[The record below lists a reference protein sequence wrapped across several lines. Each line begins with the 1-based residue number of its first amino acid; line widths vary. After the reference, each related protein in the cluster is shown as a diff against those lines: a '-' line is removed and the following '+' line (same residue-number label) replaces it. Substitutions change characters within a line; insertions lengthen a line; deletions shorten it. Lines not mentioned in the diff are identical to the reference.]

1 MEWLG
6 RLETKD
12 VITICVSIVALS
24 FSIIST
30 YITLRQKKY
39 ETERTLRN
47 QLTDVLGKITALNL
61 ENAKIPQEGATAT
74 GLTSRMRGHLRDQQ
88 RFLVRQATYVID
100 QIPALVSPFEYLLVA
115 GTFEAIDD
123 VYQAEQFFRK
133 AIEHSADD
141 EMNRGIT
148 TRGFARFLFN
158 QGEHELA
165 REQYMASVEIF
176 SGDSDIMKEYRGD
189 TYLRWA
195 TQELEWSYPDNAK
208 TYLSEAKQIFES
220 KANPIARRRSV
231 ARLNDH
237 IDHVYSSSLPAREK
251 QKQPE
256 VAAED
261 GAV

>member
-1 MEWLG
+1 VAKQVRHERCNNDLG
-6 RLETKD
+6 KHCR
-12 VITICVSIVALS
+12 AS
-24 FSIIST
+24 FSITST

-47 QLTDVLGKITALNL
+47 QLTEVLAKIAALNL
-61 ENAKIPQEGATAT
+61 ELAKIPQQGASAT

-100 QIPALVSPFEYLLVA
+100 QIPALVSPFEFLLVA
-115 GTFEAIDD
+115 GAFESIDD

-133 AIEHSADD
+133 AIEHSAGD

-158 QGEHELA
+158 QGEHDLA
-165 REQYMASVEIF
+165 REQFMASVEIF

-189 TYLRWA
+189 TYLRWG
-195 TQELEWSYPDNAK
+195 THELEWSYPDIAE
-208 TYLSEAKQIFES
+208 TYFSEAKRIFES

-231 ARLNDH
+231 ARLNEH
-237 IDHVYSSSLPAREK
+237 IVHIYSSSSPPLEK
-251 QKQPE
+251 RKQL
-256 VAAED
+256 AED
-261 GAV
+261 AAVEDS

>member
-1 MEWLG
+1 MEWLSK
-6 RLETKD
+6 LATKD
-12 VITICVSIVALS
+12 VITISVSIIALS

-47 QLTDVLGKITALNL
+47 QLTDVLAKITALNL
-61 ENAKIPQEGATAT
+61 ENAKIPQEGASPS
-74 GLTSRMRGHLRDQQ
+74 GLTSGMRGHLRDQQ

-100 QIPALVSPFEYLLVA
+100 QIPTLVSPFEYLLVA
-115 GTFEAIDD
+115 GTFESIDD

-141 EMNRGIT
+141 EMNRGII
-148 TRGFARFLFN
+148 TRAFARFLFN

-165 REQYMASVEIF
+165 REQYMAAVEIF

-195 TQELEWSYPDNAK
+195 TQEFEWSYPDNAE
-208 TYLSEAKQIFES
+208 TYFNEARLIFES
-220 KANPIARRRSV
+220 KSNPIARQRSV

-237 IDHVYSSSLPAREK
+237 IDHIHSRHSLINTS
-251 QKQPE
+251 
-256 VAAED
+256 D
-261 GAV
+261 GAPVP